1 MNELYPSDP
10 VLLIHAY
17 LTRTRKG
24 KEFFTKFFENREKNL
39 NIKGEKKVHLDSIK
53 SNKLKYKE
61 VKNLFI
67 DILCKAKFSRLEIIN
82 SLNIKLSN
90 DKFHRIKNRIPLLA
104 QGKTPIDKIKLT
116 KEIKEWEE
124 KIMNDNI
131 IRKTV

>member
-1 MNELYPSDP
+1 MFELLKTQRKKNSIQLYDNKYFYGNFNLNFS
-10 VLLIHAY
+10 LQNKQLHH

-24 KEFFTKFFENREKNL
+24 KEFFTKFFENREKDL
-39 NIKGEKKVHLDSIK
+39 NIRGEIKVHLDSIK

-90 DKFHRIKNRIPLLA
+90 DKFHRIKNQIPPSC
-104 QGKTPIDKIKLT
+104 T
-116 KEIKEWEE
+116 
-124 KIMNDNI
+124 
-131 IRKTV
+131 RKYSY